1 MKNYRRMTYKDR
13 LKLESLYNTK
23 KFTVRALAALLGF
36 APSSICEELKHGY
49 YNKLN
54 SDYTETKRYSA
65 DRAQQYA
72 DFSITTKRPPLK
84 IGNDYD
90 FVKLVETLIIDQK
103 KSPDEVAHL
112 LRTEYKTKVKTH
124 VCTTTLYSYIAQG
137 FFPRITVKKLFF
149 EGKRKH
155 KNKTAQTEKKPPH
168 GRSIETRP
176 EEISTREDF
185 GHWEM
190 DTVIGTKRKGET
202 LIVLTERKTRYEII
216 LRSKDKSALSTAQVL
231 NYLEKKYKK
240 SFQNIF
246 KTITVDNGT
255 EFSATDILEKSCR
268 LKNAT
273 RTTFYYC
280 HPYTSSERGSN
291 ENQNRFIRK
300 FFPRGIPIKNYTNAY
315 IQYVQDYINNKYRK
329 LLNYR
334 TSSELFAEELT
345 NLNIPLTWSASY

>member
-1 MKNYRRMTYKDR
+1 MKKYRRMTYKDR
-13 LKLESLYNTK
+13 LKLESLYNTH
-23 KFTVRALAALLGF
+23 KFTVRTLASLLGF
-36 APSSICEELKHGY
+36 SASTICEELKHGY

-65 DRAQQYA
+65 DRAQQHA

-84 IGNDYD
+84 IGSDYD
-90 FVKLVETLIIDQK
+90 FVKLVEYLIVDKK

-112 LRTEYKTKVKTH
+112 LRTDYKTKTQTH

-137 FFPRITVKKLFF
+137 FFPRITAKNLFF
-149 EGKRKH
+149 EGKRKR

-168 GRSIETRP
+168 GRSIDTRP

-190 DTVIGTKRKGET
+190 DTVIGTKNKGET

-231 NYLEKKYKK
+231 NYLERKYKQHFCK
-240 SFQNIF
+240 IF

-255 EFSATDILEKSCR
+255 EFSTTEILEKSCR
-268 LKNAT
+268 RKNAT
-273 RTTFYYC
+273 RTTLYYC

-291 ENQNRFIRK
+291 ENQNRFVRK
-300 FFPRGIPIKNYTNAY
+300 FFPRGTPIKNYTDQY
-315 IQYVQDYINNKYRK
+315 IQAVQDYINNKYRK

-334 TSSELFAEELT
+334 TSAELFAAELAI
-345 NLNIPLTWSASY
+345 LNIL

>member
-1 MKNYRRMTYKDR
+1 MQI
-13 LKLESLYNTK
+13 ESLYNSK
-23 KFTVRALAALLGF
+23 KHTIRDIASQLGF
-36 APSSICEELKHGY
+36 SPSSICEELKHGY

-54 SDYTETKRYSA
+54 SDWTETKRYSA
-65 DRAQQYA
+65 DRAQQHA

-90 FVKLVETLIIDQK
+90 FVKLVEHLIIDEK
-103 KSPDEVAHL
+103 KSPDEVVYL

-124 VCTTTLYSYIAQG
+124 VCTTTLYSYIAKG
-137 FFPRITVKKLFF
+137 FFPRITAKNLFF
-149 EGKRKH
+149 EGKRKR

-168 GRSIETRP
+168 GRSIDTRP

-216 LRSKDKSALSTAQVL
+216 LRSKDKSALSTVQVL

-240 SFQNIF
+240 SFQKIF

-255 EFSATDILEKSCR
+255 EFSTTEILEKSCR
-268 LKNAT
+268 RKNAT
-273 RTTFYYC
+273 RTTLYYC

-291 ENQNRFIRK
+291 ENQNRFVRK
-300 FFPRGIPIKNYTNAY
+300 FFPRGTPIKKYTDEY
-315 IQYVQDYINNKYRK
+315 IQAVQDYINNKYRK

-334 TSSELFAEELT
+334 TSAELFSAELA
-345 NLNIPLTWSASY
+345 NLNIL

>member
-1 MKNYRRMTYKDR
+1 MRKYRRLTYKDR
-13 LKLESLYNTK
+13 LQLESLYNSN
-23 KFTVRALAALLGF
+23 KFTVRDIAAQLGF
-36 APSSICEELKHGY
+36 APSSICVELKHGY

-72 DFSITTKRPPLK
+72 DFSVTTKRPPLK
-84 IGNDYD
+84 LGNDYA

-112 LRTEYKTKVKTH
+112 LRTEYIGKVKTH

-137 FFPRITVKKLFF
+137 FFPRITAKNLFF

-155 KNKTAQTEKKPPH
+155 KHKSAKTEKKAPH

-176 EEISTREDF
+176 EDISTREYF

-190 DTVIGTKRKGET
+190 DTVVGTKRKGET

-216 LRSKDKSALSTAQVL
+216 LRSKDKSALSTSHVL

-240 SFQNIF
+240 NFQKIFFNI
-246 KTITVDNGT
+246 
-255 EFSATDILEKSCR
+255 
-268 LKNAT
+268 
-273 RTTFYYC
+273 
-280 HPYTSSERGSN
+280 
-291 ENQNRFIRK
+291 
-300 FFPRGIPIKNYTNAY
+300 IKY
-315 IQYVQDYINNKYRK
+315 
-329 LLNYR
+329 
-334 TSSELFAEELT
+334 FHG
-345 NLNIPLTWSASY
+345 

>member
-1 MKNYRRMTYKDR
+1 MTYKDR
-13 LKLESLYNTK
+13 LQLESLYNSN
-23 KFTVRALAALLGF
+23 KFTVRDIAAQLGF
-36 APSSICEELKHGY
+36 APSSICVELKHGY

-54 SDYTETKRYSA
+54 SDWTETKRYSA

-72 DFSITTKRPPLK
+72 DLSVTTKRPPLK
-84 IGNDYD
+84 LGNDYA
-90 FVKLVETLIIDQK
+90 FVKLVETLIIDQN
-103 KSPDEVAHL
+103 KSPDEVTHL

-137 FFPRITVKKLFF
+137 FFPRITAKNLFF

-155 KNKTAQTEKKPPH
+155 KHKSAKTEKKPPH

-231 NYLEKKYKK
+231 NYLERKYKQHFCK
-240 SFQNIF
+240 IF

-255 EFSATDILEKSCR
+255 EFSCTELLEKSIR
-268 LKNAT
+268 RKAP
-273 RTTFYYC
+273 RTTLYYC

-291 ENQNRFIRK
+291 ENQNRFVRK
-300 FFPRGIPIKNYTNAY
+300 FFPRGTPIKNYTDQY
-315 IQYVQDYINNKYRK
+315 IQAVQDYINNKYRK
-329 LLNYR
+329 LLNYH
-334 TSSELFAEELT
+334 TSAELFAAELAI
-345 NLNIPLTWSASY
+345 LNIL